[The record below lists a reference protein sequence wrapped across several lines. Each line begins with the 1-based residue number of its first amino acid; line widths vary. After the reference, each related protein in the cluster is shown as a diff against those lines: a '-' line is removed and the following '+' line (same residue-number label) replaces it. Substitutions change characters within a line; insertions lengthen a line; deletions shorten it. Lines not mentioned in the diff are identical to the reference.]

1 MKFCLK
7 PETPILYSAP
17 QGFPRRLF
25 YLKTALKR
33 GQEKTQS
40 ETGIRRRTQ
49 RVLENHRLPVQN
61 VVGTRSGPAAPGLH
75 RDAGRP
81 AGAGDGARAG
91 DEPVPAPRGQAG
103 AGQESM
109 RTGNKHPSDKEAGVA
124 SPHAARAAGD
134 RLPRQ
139 ATQRVRNVPDPSFSR
154 ARSARDTGPPRPPGV
169 PVTSQC
175 TAAMTSQRAESR
187 RRA

>member
-124 SPHAARAAGD
+124 SPHARHGRLGTGCRVRPRSACGMFQIRRLHELAA
-134 RLPRQ
+134 P
-139 ATQRVRNVPDPSFSR
+139 ATQGHP
-154 ARSARDTGPPRPPGV
+154 APRG
-169 PVTSQC
+169 SL
-175 TAAMTSQRAESR
+175 
-187 RRA
+187 